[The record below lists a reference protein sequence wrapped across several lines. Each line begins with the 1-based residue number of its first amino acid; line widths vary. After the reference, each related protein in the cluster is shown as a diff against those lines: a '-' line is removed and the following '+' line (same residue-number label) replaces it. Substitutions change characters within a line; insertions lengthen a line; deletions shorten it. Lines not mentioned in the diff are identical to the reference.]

1 VQTHKE
7 AGFPQEEAAE
17 AKLPAASAAMGLLR
31 GVAYELNEALAL
43 GLAVPQQCR
52 CACYEG
58 NGARYVA
65 HRDNVCVDA
74 QGEIDCHNSREVTVK
89 FHPLLHNVDIK
100 TPPILPRQAAKDIT
114 SQCRETIDR
123 FSFGAGNTL
132 HVRRKRTHP
141 HLLLPS
147 ALPVCLTA

>member
-1 VQTHKE
+1 MQARQDVVGWLSAVRKTLFGSHFLGMETDSRQDRLGTITRTIVQTHKE

-17 AKLPAASAAMGLLR
+17 AKLPAATAAMGLLR

-43 GLAVPQQCR
+43 GLAVPQQCM

-74 QGEIDCHNSREVTVK
+74 QGEIDCHNSREVTVI
-89 FHPLLHNVDIK
+89 HPFHNVDIK
-100 TPPILPRQAAKDIT
+100 NATYFTQT
-114 SQCRETIDR
+114 SC
-123 FSFGAGNTL
+123 
-132 HVRRKRTHP
+132 
-141 HLLLPS
+141 
-147 ALPVCLTA
+147 

>member
-17 AKLPAASAAMGLLR
+17 AKLPAATAAMGLLR

-43 GLAVPQQCR
+43 GLAVPQQCM

-74 QGEIDCHNSREVTVK
+74 QGEIDCHNSREVTVI
-89 FHPLLHNVDIK
+89 HPFHNVDIK
-100 TPPILPRQAAKDIT
+100 NATYFTQT
-114 SQCRETIDR
+114 SC
-123 FSFGAGNTL
+123 
-132 HVRRKRTHP
+132 
-141 HLLLPS
+141 
-147 ALPVCLTA
+147 